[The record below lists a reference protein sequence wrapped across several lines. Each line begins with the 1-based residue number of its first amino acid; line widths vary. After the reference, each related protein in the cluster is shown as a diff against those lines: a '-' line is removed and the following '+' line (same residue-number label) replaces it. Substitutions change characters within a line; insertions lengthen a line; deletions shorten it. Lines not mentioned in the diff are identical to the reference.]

1 MKKFTEWVLERNGF
15 DSETL
20 FHEMAV
26 QSLTAQTKIKNA
38 FDFVNKHKLGC
49 VLVGG
54 MAVAHY
60 VSRAITPDVD
70 FMCPNI
76 QMVEQALSQD
86 GFTHSPLILP
96 RELESGGISCHE
108 LDADF
113 LDVSVGNPGLNR
125 YVLQT
130 ATSAMI
136 GGYNIPIIDPAVLT
150 IIKFANG
157 REKDLDDA
165 FKLSKVIDKASLKSH
180 LKAVKRFLHEDMDA
194 QTIWQYVQAAG

>member
-1 MKKFTEWVLERNGF
+1 MKKFTEWVLERDRF

-26 QSLTAQTKIKNA
+26 QSSTAQNKIKKA

-70 FMCPNI
+70 FMCLNI
-76 QMVEQALSQD
+76 QTVKQALDQE
-86 GFTHSPLILP
+86 GLTHSPLILP
-96 RELESGGISCHE
+96 RELQSGGITCHE

-113 LDVSVGNPGLNR
+113 LDATAGNSALNR
-125 YVLQT
+125 YILKT
-130 ATSAMI
+130 ATVAMI
-136 GGYNIPIIDPAVLT
+136 GGFTIPIIDPVTLT
-150 IIKFANG
+150 IVKFANG

-165 FKLSKVIDKASLKSH
+165 FKLSKVINKQSLKDH
-180 LKAVKRFLHEDMDA
+180 LKVVKKYLDDDMNA
-194 QTIWQYVQAAG
+194 QTIWQYVKAVG